1 MSGSPR
7 RPNFVHLP
15 TAPSTPDRFIPSRD
29 SPGAQTPRESFLL
42 SRPPDRLA
50 SNERFTRMRTTS
62 PDPFSNA
69 LPSPPRTTRVSR
81 PPVRPVGSLPTSPRT
96 SVTSVAPRVASQGS
110 VWQIGGPASLGDSV
124 IGVSDGRGGMIARGT
139 NAPLYTSTF
148 LSRPDQAAELD
159 VFERRLAVALDI
171 DISSKTIQYATP
183 PSTPIGSPQA
193 KRGIFSPSGASTRVW
208 QDSEWKQPG
217 NTAVLDAPSLRD
229 DYYCSL
235 LAYSDTAKC
244 LAVGLGNHVYLWTEA
259 VNNDLPDS
267 LKTPYGSHVTSLAFS
282 SNEGGKSILAI
293 GRADGRIILWSPD
306 ETTWRFDSVQP
317 SPVCCVAFRPQP
329 VKRASKR
336 DRYTEVYTDEL
347 LIGDEVGHVYIY
359 SIEWPSQEQRDLF
372 AWNGALTLI
381 ARIEA
386 HTQQICGLSW
396 SPDGKWFATGGNDNI
411 CHLFQSKKVLEYAD
425 TSNRQREPMKSFMFN
440 HPGTCPS
447 QQVINMTQE
456 ACKIP
461 ATLARHVWS
470 LSAAVKAIAFCPWQ
484 RGLVA
489 IGGGSNDRCVHFYHT
504 ISGACLATIDCSAQV
519 TSLIWSNT
527 RREIAVT
534 FGFAQPEHPYRIA
547 VFAWPSCKQVVGIPW
562 YDEHRALYAIPYPG
576 GPNTGEGKGEGGVW
590 WNRTQEEGC
599 IVVATSDCSI
609 KFHEVWAEE
618 RKATTSRM
626 GMLGGSDI
634 LESLHGIDKPGDVIR

>member
-1 MSGSPR
+1 MLTRCRAKEGQETQKSSANYSLQICKR
-7 RPNFVHLP
+7 AMV
-15 TAPSTPDRFIPSRD
+15 II
-29 SPGAQTPRESFLL
+29 
-42 SRPPDRLA
+42 RL
-50 SNERFTRMRTTS
+50 
-62 PDPFSNA
+62 
-69 LPSPPRTTRVSR
+69 
-81 PPVRPVGSLPTSPRT
+81 
-96 SVTSVAPRVASQGS
+96 
-110 VWQIGGPASLGDSV
+110 
-124 IGVSDGRGGMIARGT
+124 T
-139 NAPLYTSTF
+139 N
-148 LSRPDQAAELD
+148 
-159 VFERRLAVALDI
+159 
-171 DISSKTIQYATP
+171 TICT
-183 PSTPIGSPQA
+183 
-193 KRGIFSPSGASTRVW
+193 
-208 QDSEWKQPG
+208 
-217 NTAVLDAPSLRD
+217 VLDAPSLRD

-235 LAYSDTAKC
+235 LAYSGTAKC
-244 LAVGLGNHVYLWTEA
+244 LAVGLGCHVYLWTEA
-259 VNNDLPDS
+259 VNSDIPDS

-282 SNEGGKSILAI
+282 SSEGGKSILAI
-293 GRADGRIILWSPD
+293 GRADGRIILWSPL
-306 ETTWRFDSVQP
+306 ETVWRFDSMQP
-317 SPVCCVAFRPQP
+317 SSVCCVAFRPQP
-329 VKRASKR
+329 VKRPSRR
-336 DRYTEVYTDEL
+336 DSYLMVDTEEL

-359 SIEWPSQEQRDLF
+359 SVEWPTQHERELF
-372 AWNGALTLI
+372 AWSGALTLVG
-381 ARIEA
+381 RITA
-386 HTQQICGLSW
+386 HNQQICGLSW
-396 SPDGKWFATGGNDNI
+396 SADGKWFATGGNDNI
-411 CHLFQSKKVLEYAD
+411 CHLFQSKKVLDYATANSVD
-425 TSNRQREPMKSFMFN
+425 RESSLFSE
-440 HPGTCPS
+440 PGVS
-447 QQVINMTQE
+447 QHVVSLSSRSCT
-456 ACKIP
+456 IP
-461 ATLARHVWS
+461 ATIARHIWT

-484 RGLVA
+484 RGLIA

>member
-1 MSGSPR
+1 M
-7 RPNFVHLP
+7 
-15 TAPSTPDRFIPSRD
+15 
-29 SPGAQTPRESFLL
+29 
-42 SRPPDRLA
+42 
-50 SNERFTRMRTTS
+50 
-62 PDPFSNA
+62 
-69 LPSPPRTTRVSR
+69 
-81 PPVRPVGSLPTSPRT
+81 
-96 SVTSVAPRVASQGS
+96 
-110 VWQIGGPASLGDSV
+110 
-124 IGVSDGRGGMIARGT
+124 
-139 NAPLYTSTF
+139 
-148 LSRPDQAAELD
+148 
-159 VFERRLAVALDI
+159 
-171 DISSKTIQYATP
+171 
-183 PSTPIGSPQA
+183 
-193 KRGIFSPSGASTRVW
+193 
-208 QDSEWKQPG
+208 
-217 NTAVLDAPSLRD
+217 RD